1 MDIGTIMAS
10 AAVILSLISL
20 LLNRKDKSNKDTGD
34 DSYKWGKLDEKLSN
48 IDKTLTKLESKFDSI
63 ESKFDSLDKEVDEKI
78 EKAILVHVE
87 SYHKRGRKSQ

>member
-1 MDIGTIMAS
+1 MVGAIISLG
-10 AAVILSLISL
+10 AVILSLISL
-20 LLNRKDKSNKDTGD
+20 LLSRKDKSNKDTED
-34 DSYKWGKLDEKLSN
+34 DGYKWGKLDEKISN